1 MPACLCVHYME
12 WCPCSPEES
21 VRDSGAGGRGSCRL
35 PCMCLCWAIS
45 PSHVPSFECCGE
57 GIVMLPEASEK
68 HSEEQNTN
76 LIGFSIRGIKINEH
90 KKVKFILQG
99 IIKDQLH
106 YAKLKYKSL
115 ECVSICS
122 HVYMH
127 VCWGKGKTE
136 GVVHSFSGTFH
147 FVSFETGTPLG
158 LRALTD

>member
-1 MPACLCVHYME
+1 MLVCLLVCVYTT
-12 WCPCSPEES
+12 WN
-21 VRDSGAGGRGSCRL
+21 GAHAVQKRVLETLELEVEALVGYHVCVS
-35 PCMCLCWAIS
+35 AE
-45 PSHVPSFECCGE
+45 PSLHPIFLVLNVVGE

-90 KKVKFILQG
+90 KKVKFILQS

-127 VCWGKGKTE
+127 VC
-136 GVVHSFSGTFH
+136 
-147 FVSFETGTPLG
+147 
-158 LRALTD
+158 